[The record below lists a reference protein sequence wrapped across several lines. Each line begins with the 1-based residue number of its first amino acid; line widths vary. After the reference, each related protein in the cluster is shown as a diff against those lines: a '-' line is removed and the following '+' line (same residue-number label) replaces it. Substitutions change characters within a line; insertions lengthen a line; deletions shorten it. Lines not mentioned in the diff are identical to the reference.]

1 MTTPL
6 LLIYFKANRVKS
18 AALKSVQYIH
28 RIIIGK
34 EAWNLKQKVHQWR
47 SYSGPSG
54 TEKLMRKT
62 DVKLF
67 KLVLLAKSEPS
78 CEYDWLARL
87 WYWQRRV
94 CRLNTKMIYWTEE
107 KQLQIESLL
116 FIYAETSYF
125 RLHDKNVFFF
135 LIFFFYKITDY
146 LPRVSF
152 FQPSNSTSP

>member
-18 AALKSVQYIH
+18 AALKLVQYVH

-78 CEYDWLARL
+78 CEYDWLAWL

-116 FIYAETSYF
+116 FIYAEASYF
-125 RLHDKNVFFF
+125 RLHGKNFFF
-135 LIFFFYKITDY
+135 LTFFFLQDY
-146 LPRVSF
+146 RLF
-152 FQPSNSTSP
+152 TSCILFPAKQLN